1 MVKKVMTWLLTV
13 CLFLG
18 VTINNPILA
27 EAMEEQQT
35 IATIAV
41 TYGQSEART
50 MLDDINEFRTSSTDA
65 WAYDEAGNKVYYSG
79 LQPLQYD
86 YELEKVAM
94 KRAAEIAV
102 SFSHTR
108 PNGTSCFTAYPST
121 ISPGGENIAAGYEN
135 ARSVFI
141 GWREDNKSYEGQ
153 GHRRNMLKESLV
165 SIGIGHVKYQ
175 GINYWVQE
183 FGRSQPSSY
192 ISEAVDM
199 PALEK
204 IEISND
210 FIKGFRT
217 NIGDICMYEGDNKD
231 LSTLKPV
238 LDVVNYWGIYYNG
251 CMTEDDYKVIVAD
264 SNIIQ
269 YDNHKLTA
277 LKTGET
283 KLSISA
289 YGKTCD
295 IPVTVAKR
303 KDISI
308 GTVYFPSGKTYQYT
322 GNEFKPYVKI
332 IVDNRTLTENKD
344 YTIAY
349 HNNINPGNAEV
360 VVTGIGTYQGELHA
374 NFEIVKKQDT
384 NIKPNTPEEQPNQ
397 TPTEKPSD
405 TPAEQPGK
413 NPLEDTS
420 QNTEE
425 QPTPTPAKNQE
436 QDKDQQQNSVTK
448 DQQQEEQTEDQPE
461 DDQKF
466 EEDETENI
474 NKNTK
479 VSKPARINAVRIT
492 VRGKKITVTWS
503 KKKKVDGYQIQYST
517 NAKFKKGKNTVTKK
531 TKKASFTINNAKKK
545 TYYVKVRTYK
555 KVNGKYVYGNW
566 SACNRIIRL

>member
-1 MVKKVMTWLLTV
+1 MTWLLTV

-27 EAMEEQQT
+27 EAIEEQQT

-79 LQPLQYD
+79 LHPLQYD

-102 SFSHTR
+102 YFSHTR
-108 PNGTSCFTAYPST
+108 PNGTGCFAAYPST
-121 ISPGGENIAAGYEN
+121 ISPGGENIAAGYREN
-135 ARSVFI
+135 ARKAFI
-141 GWREDNKSYEGQ
+141 AWREDNESCEGQ
-153 GHRRNMLKESLV
+153 GHRRNMLAESAV

-175 GINYWVQE
+175 GTDYWVQE

-192 ISEAVDM
+192 ISEAMDM

-217 NIGDICMYEGDNKD
+217 NTSEICLYEGDNKD
-231 LSTLKPV
+231 LSELKPV
-238 LDVVNYWGIYYNG
+238 LDVTEHWGNFYSG
-251 CMTEDDYKVIVAD
+251 CMTEDDYNVIVAD
-264 SNIIQ
+264 SNIVQ

-277 LKTGET
+277 LKEGET

-295 IPVTVAKR
+295 IPVTVTRR
-303 KDISI
+303 KDISS
-308 GTVYFPSGKTYQYT
+308 GTVCFWSGKTWKYS
-322 GNEFKPYVKI
+322 GNEIEPYVKI
-332 IVDNRTLTENKD
+332 IVDDETLTENED

-360 VVTGIGTYQGELHA
+360 VVTGIGAYQGELHA

-405 TPAEQPGK
+405 TPEEQPGK

-436 QDKDQQQNSVTK
+436 QDKDQQQ
-448 DQQQEEQTEDQPE
+448 EEQTEDQPE

-466 EEDETENI
+466 EEDETKNI

-492 VRGKKITVTWS
+492 VRGKKITVTWQ
-503 KKKKVDGYQIQYST
+503 KKTKVDGYQIQYST